1 METNKQY
8 DEIIAK
14 LMQNILAEANRADGK
29 IVLWDFQPTNT
40 LDRLYY
46 HVACIVADL
55 FEKDIYL
62 EMSFW
67 EYLRFKHKNKNRKNL
82 HWVWRKHTK
91 LPDECKTSIYI
102 IVECVREYFKV
113 PITIFDDILKEYYE
127 AGK

>member
-8 DEIIAK
+8 DEIVAK
-14 LMQNILAEANRADGK
+14 LMQNILAEANLADGK

-67 EYLRFKHKNKNRKNL
+67 EYLRFKRKNKNRKNL

-127 AGK
+127 ADK

>member
-8 DEIIAK
+8 DEIVAK
-14 LMQNILAEANRADGK
+14 LMQNILAEANLADGK

-67 EYLRFKHKNKNRKNL
+67 EYLRFKYKNKNRKNL

-127 AGK
+127 ADK